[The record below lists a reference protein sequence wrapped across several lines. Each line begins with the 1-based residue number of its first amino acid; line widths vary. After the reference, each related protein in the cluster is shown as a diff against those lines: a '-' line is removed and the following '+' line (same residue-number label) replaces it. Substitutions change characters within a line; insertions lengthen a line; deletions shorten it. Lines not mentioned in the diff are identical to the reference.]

1 VVVVKDK
8 KDLLSSLRSL
18 EQENKKLRKEL
29 AKYRKY
35 SNKFADL
42 VFESWEENN
51 NSKSENEDEPKKIKL
66 CENCGKGELRNIA
79 ILGLN
84 FTVCQLCKN
93 RKKIE

>member
-1 VVVVKDK
+1 MKDK

-51 NSKSENEDEPKKIKL
+51 NPKVESEENSKKIKN

-79 ILGLN
+79 ILGIN
-84 FTVCQLCKN
+84 FTVCQLCKS
-93 RKKIE
+93 RKKLE

>member
-1 VVVVKDK
+1 MKDK
-8 KDLLSSLRSL
+8 KDLLSTLRSL

-42 VFESWEENN
+42 VLESWEENN
-51 NSKSENEDEPKKIKL
+51 ISNDEKENTSQKVKN

-79 ILGLN
+79 VLGIN
-84 FTVCQLCKN
+84 FSVCQLCKT

>member
-1 VVVVKDK
+1 MKDK
-8 KDLLSSLRSL
+8 KDLLSTLRSL

-42 VFESWEENN
+42 VLESWEENN
-51 NSKSENEDEPKKIKL
+51 NLKDEVENSSPKIKS
-66 CENCGKGELRNIA
+66 CDNCGKGELRNIA
-79 ILGLN
+79 ILGIN
-84 FTVCQLCKN
+84 FSVCQLCKN